1 MRIRTPKTEATV
13 ELGHPPPPNQ
23 DACLG
28 LSELLLAVLVGGSD
42 PHDVGRRAGRL
53 IGEAWVRC
61 SPAESLDP
69 VAQLRT
75 FLETR
80 GFGPR
85 ETRSDS
91 AVVFVLSWCPF
102 EMAARANPALMRRL
116 DRALLEGVVEALGG
130 IAITTLA
137 AERPAGAACRLEL
150 RRTDPRV

>member
-1 MRIRTPKTEATV
+1 MRIRTPSTKATV
-13 ELGHPPPPNQ
+13 EMGHPPPPNQ

-28 LSELLLAVLVGGSD
+28 LSELLLAVLVGGYD
-42 PHDVGRRAGRL
+42 PQDVGHKAGHL

-69 VAQLRT
+69 VVQLRR

-85 ETRSDS
+85 ETRNDS
-91 AVVFVLSWCPF
+91 AVVFVLRRCPF

-130 IAITTLA
+130 IAITTMA
-137 AERPAGAACRLEL
+137 AEHPAGATCRLEL
-150 RRTDPRV
+150 RRTDPEE